1 MNRPLKV
8 LKTQKKGYQTGGKH
22 GIIYTLNYVQKR
34 KEGKAVKHWLRKGL
48 AAGLLMLLTAM
59 TAVGC
64 SARPEIILDPQG
76 LYCLP
81 ALPEQYTELNH
92 QIQEILSAG
101 AEYAAPTSGTNIQPV
116 QLVDLDGD
124 GLEEAVGFFR
134 NTSDEK
140 PLKIYIFKNYG
151 GTYQQ
156 TAVVEGSGTAIYS
169 IAYQDMDGDGRT
181 ELLVGWRVSTDLQM
195 LSVYALRSG
204 QPEELL
210 RTNYVKYTVC
220 DLEAADRQAL
230 VVLRADEE
238 GTGLADYYS
247 WQQSRLALRSSAR
260 VSMTMAELSQQG
272 RITRGYLQ
280 EQVPAL
286 FVTGVTDTA
295 QTITD
300 ILTIRNGELTNIT
313 LSAATGVSTEVV
325 PYSGLHPTDI
335 NNDGVTEAPVAVYLQ
350 TAESGPMLLQRID
363 WGNYDSLGNRSTV
376 MSTYHDRENGWYL
389 RLPDTWVER
398 IYVSRTTM
406 PEETSV
412 TFFIRDENVGE
423 LRPFMR
429 IWLFTGNNRAIQ
441 AARGERFVLST
452 QPEKIYAAEL
462 LEANASWR
470 YGTTQEALK
479 EAFSLI
485 VAEWTVGDN

>member
-1 MNRPLKV
+1 MKC
-8 LKTQKKGYQTGGKH
+8 
-22 GIIYTLNYVQKR
+22 
-34 KEGKAVKHWLRKGL
+34 WLRKSL
-48 AAGLLMLLTAM
+48 AAVLLVVLTAFSV
-59 TAVGC
+59 VGC
-64 SARPEIILDPQG
+64 GVQTEIILDPQG

-134 NTSDEK
+134 NSSDEK

-156 TAVVEGSGTAIYS
+156 TAVIEGSGTSIYS
-169 IAYQDMDGDGRT
+169 ISYQDMEGDGRT

-195 LSVYALRSG
+195 LSVYALRAG

-238 GTGLADYYS
+238 GTGLADYYG
-247 WQQSRLALRSSAR
+247 WQQGRLALRSSAR

-280 EQVPAL
+280 EQIPAL
-286 FVTGVTDTA
+286 LITGVTDMS

-300 ILTIRNGELTNIT
+300 ILTVRNGELTNIT

-325 PYSGLHPTDI
+325 PFSGLYPADI
-335 NNDGVTEAPVAVYLQ
+335 NFDGMTEVPEAIYLQ
-350 TAESGPMLLQRID
+350 TAEGGPLLLQRID
-363 WGNYDSLGNRSTV
+363 WGSYDSSGTRTTV

-389 RLPDTWVER
+389 RLPDEWVER
-398 IYVSRTTM
+398 IYVSRTAI

-412 TFFIRDENVGE
+412 TFFIRDESEGE

-429 IWLFTGNNRAIQ
+429 IWLFTGSNRAIL
-441 AARGERFVLST
+441 AARGERFVLRT

-470 YGTTQEALK
+470 YGTTPEALK

-485 VAEWTVGDN
+485 ATEWTVGDN

>member
-1 MNRPLKV
+1 M
-8 LKTQKKGYQTGGKH
+8 
-22 GIIYTLNYVQKR
+22 KR
-34 KEGKAVKHWLRKGL
+34 WLCKGL
-48 AAGLLMLLTAM
+48 AAAALMLLTVFA
-59 TAVGC
+59 AAGC

-92 QIQEILSAG
+92 QIQEILNAG
-101 AEYAAPTSGTNIQPV
+101 AEYAAPTSGANIQPV

-134 NTSDEK
+134 NASDEK

-156 TAVVEGSGTAIYS
+156 TAVIEGSGTSIYS

-195 LSVYALRSG
+195 LSVYALRAG

-247 WQQSRLALRSSAR
+247 WQQGRLALRSSAR

-286 FVTGVTDTA
+286 FVSGVTDMA
-295 QTITD
+295 QSITD
-300 ILTIRNGELTNIT
+300 ILTVRNGELTNIT
-313 LSAATGVSTEVV
+313 LSAATGVSTEVM
-325 PYSGLHPTDI
+325 PFSGLYPADI
-335 NNDGVTEAPVAVYLQ
+335 NADGITEVPEVVYLQ
-350 TAESGPMLLQRID
+350 TAEGGPLLLQRID
-363 WGNYDSLGNRSTV
+363 WGSYGSSGTRTTV

-389 RLPDTWVER
+389 RLPDEWVGR
-398 IYVSRTTM
+398 IYVSRTAM

-412 TFFIRDENVGE
+412 TFFIRDESAGE

-429 IWLFTGNNRAIQ
+429 VWLFAGSNRAIQ

-485 VAEWTVGDN
+485 AAEWTVGDN

>member
-1 MNRPLKV
+1 M
-8 LKTQKKGYQTGGKH
+8 
-22 GIIYTLNYVQKR
+22 KR
-34 KEGKAVKHWLRKGL
+34 WLRKGL
-48 AAGLLMLLTAM
+48 TAGLLMLLTAIA
-59 TAVGC
+59 AVGC
-64 SARPEIILDPQG
+64 SAGPEIILDPRG

-195 LSVYALRSG
+195 LSVYALRAG

-260 VSMTMAELSQQG
+260 VSMTMAELSQHG

-280 EQVPAL
+280 EQIPAL

-325 PYSGLHPTDI
+325 PYSGLNPTDI

-350 TAESGPMLLQRID
+350 TAENGPMLLQRID
-363 WGNYDSLGNRSTV
+363 WGSYDGFGNRTTV

-389 RLPDTWVER
+389 RLPDTWIER

-412 TFFIRDENVGE
+412 TFFIRDESVGE

-479 EAFSLI
+479 KAFSLI
-485 VAEWTVGDN
+485 AAEWTVGDN

>member
-1 MNRPLKV
+1 M
-8 LKTQKKGYQTGGKH
+8 
-22 GIIYTLNYVQKR
+22 KR
-34 KEGKAVKHWLRKGL
+34 SFGKGL
-48 AAGLLMLLTAM
+48 ATVLLMLLTALF
-59 TAVGC
+59 AAGC
-64 SARPEIILDPQG
+64 GVQTEIILDPQG

-81 ALPEQYTELNH
+81 ALPEQYTELNQ
-92 QIQEILSAG
+92 QIQEILNAG
-101 AEYAAPTSGTNIQPV
+101 AEYAAPTSGANIQPV

-134 NTSDEK
+134 NASDEK

-156 TAVVEGSGTAIYS
+156 TAVIEGSGTAIYS
-169 IAYQDMDGDGRT
+169 ISYQDMERDGRI

-195 LSVYALRSG
+195 LSVYSLRSG

-210 RTNYVKYTVC
+210 RTNYVKYSVC
-220 DLEAADRQAL
+220 ALEEDDRQAL

-247 WQQSRLALRSSAR
+247 WRQGRLALRSSAR

-280 EQVPAL
+280 EQLPAL
-286 FVTGVTDTA
+286 FITGVTDTA

-300 ILTIRNGELTNIT
+300 ILSVRNGELTNLT
-313 LSAATGVSTEVV
+313 LSDSTGVSTEIV
-325 PYSGLHPTDI
+325 PFSGLYPVDI
-335 NNDGVTEAPVAVYLQ
+335 NADGMTEVPEAVYLQ
-350 TAESGPMLLQRID
+350 TMEGGPLLLQRID
-363 WGNYDSLGNRSTV
+363 WGSYDSDGIRTTV

-389 RLPDTWVER
+389 RLPDEWVER
-398 IYVSRTTM
+398 IYVSRTVI

-412 TFFIRDENVGE
+412 TFFIRDESLGE

-429 IWLFTGNNRAIQ
+429 IWLFTGSNRAIL
-441 AARGERFVLST
+441 AARGERFILST

-470 YGTTQEALK
+470 YGTTPEALK

-485 VAEWTVGDN
+485 VTEWTVGDN